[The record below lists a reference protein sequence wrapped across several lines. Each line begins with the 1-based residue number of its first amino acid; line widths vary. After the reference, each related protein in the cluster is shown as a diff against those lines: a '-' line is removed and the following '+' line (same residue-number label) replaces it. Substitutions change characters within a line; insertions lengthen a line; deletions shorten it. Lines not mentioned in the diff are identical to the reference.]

1 MKVSKFKFQQ
11 KSRGCAHLLCCCIK
25 SGGPAWHAG
34 CSYLKT
40 VKKWDESNVESL
52 RKSSFSRACR
62 WGTFDVRTLRF
73 STTWE
78 STKSAMVSASPCL
91 TRVRCLGIVFDVNG
105 WKLSKFPNFFEWIQ
119 GRFRFPDTSLLLF
132 FLNWLIMFKIP
143 IVGGIFENDQLADH
157 KSVTDHNVVSC
168 KKARGQLQIQN
179 SRQGSSLVPASSL
192 SQK

>member
-1 MKVSKFKFQQ
+1 MEVSKFKFQQ
-11 KSRGCAHLLCCCIK
+11 KSRGCAQLLRCCIK

-52 RKSSFSRACR
+52 RNSSFSRACR
-62 WGTFDVRTLRF
+62 WGTFDVRTLSF

-105 WKLSKFPNFFEWIQ
+105 TYQQNIAHISSHLLNNPNLTSKILRTKLFEQ
-119 GRFRFPDTSLLLF
+119 RFLLEDTISHHF
-132 FLNWLIMFKIP
+132 YW
-143 IVGGIFENDQLADH
+143 EYH
-157 KSVTDHNVVSC
+157 
-168 KKARGQLQIQN
+168 QN
-179 SRQGSSLVPASSL
+179 R
-192 SQK
+192 